1 MINGVNTTVFTNQ
14 ANYNSLLNC
23 YYQPWRNCLPSVNG
37 TYYNSTAAFGFAA
50 NATNGSYP
58 FGYYCTS
65 FLPIAY
71 QGQGAVKM
79 TEALAAIFTVLSVL
93 YVSAWDS
100 NEKNHEFIKSYS
112 KSNLKT

>member
-1 MINGVNTTVFTNQ
+1 M
-14 ANYNSLLNC
+14 
-23 YYQPWRNCLPSVNG
+23 
-37 TYYNSTAAFGFAA
+37 
-50 NATNGSYP
+50 
-58 FGYYCTS
+58 
-65 FLPIAY
+65 PIPISY

-79 TEALAAIFTVLSVL
+79 TEALAALFTVLSVL